1 MAERKGLAI
10 TALGLGLVGLFT
22 GGLLGVGSLLGLTLA
37 IVALMNGPPHA
48 RRDVAW
54 AAIAAN
60 SLALL
65 TLFPLAMG
73 YWAYRASP
81 AAHLFDDDSLPE
93 PVQRPLGGDDAPPDF
108 PMPPPPPPAPDPA
121 PIARSMVARGGALP
135 VVALRVGGAI
145 QEPKKTRNVAPIYP
159 QAAKEARV
167 QGIVVLECTISRQG
181 KIVDVKV
188 LRSVPL
194 LDEAAIEAVKQ
205 WEYTPTLLEGVPV
218 PVIMTVTVNF
228 RLS

>member
-10 TALGLGLVGLFT
+10 TALALGLVGLFS
-22 GGLLGVGSLLGLTLA
+22 GGLLGVGSLLGLALA
-37 IVALMNGPPHA
+37 IVALVNGPPHA

-60 SLALL
+60 TLALL
-65 TLFPLAMG
+65 TLVPLAMG

-81 AAHLFDDDSLPE
+81 LAAFDDDDSLPE
-93 PVQRPLGGDDAPPDF
+93 PVQKPLGGDEGPDLPPL
-108 PMPPPPPPAPDPA
+108 PPPPAPDPS
-121 PIARSMVARGGALP
+121 PSARAKATPGAAP

-145 QEPKKTRNVAPIYP
+145 REPKKTKNVAPVYP
-159 QAAKEARV
+159 RAAKEARV
-167 QGIVVLECTISRQG
+167 QGIVVLECTLSRQG
-181 KIVDVKV
+181 KIVDVKL